1 MSTVADHLPQYSHDF
16 DGASNLQLLNADLPT
31 FGDIQAF
38 YVRFKRDGTGVE
50 EFIFSKGVGAANG
63 FFLEITAGNLL
74 HFQTVVNVAV
84 PPLSSPFTDIFIS
97 TTTVNDTNWHDV
109 FVLTDTDD
117 ATASNHI
124 IMYIDGTLET
134 ASTYTTSRG
143 PHIVNTGRFRW
154 GSNSAETLYFS
165 GLMYNLGTASG
176 KRVYTDSRESD
187 GTARD
192 IKSTSSLQMHLNID
206 AGEVE
211 TDWLLVNWIN
221 SGVTASTTLGDASTP

>member
-1 MSTVADHLPQYSHDF
+1 MSTTADHLPQYSHVF
-16 DGASNLQLLNADLPT
+16 NGSSNLQLLNADLPT
-31 FGDIQAF
+31 FGNLQAF
-38 YVRFKRDGTGVE
+38 YVRFKRSGTGVE
-50 EFIFSKGVGAANG
+50 EFIFSKGAGGANG
-63 FFLEITAGNLL
+63 FFLKITAGNLL

-84 PPLSSPFTDIFIS
+84 PPLATPFADIFIS

-109 FVLTDTDD
+109 FVVTDTDD

-124 IMYIDGTLET
+124 KMWLDGNAET

-154 GSNSAETLYFS
+154 GSDSAEVLYFTGS
-165 GLMYNLGTASG
+165 MYNLGAASG
-176 KRVYTDSRESD
+176 KRVYTDSREPD
-187 GTARD
+187 GTAKDLR
-192 IKSTSSLQMHLNID
+192 STPNLQLQPNID
-206 AGEVE
+206 AGDPP